1 MLQLRARFKQDMDTK
16 TTRITQSSKLK
27 AKFLSDLA
35 NIKEK
40 DYNSKDQIKMSEGS
54 LLCGITLKTKE
65 DQ

>member
-16 TTRITQSSKLK
+16 TIRITQSLKLK
-27 AKFLSDLA
+27 AKFLSDQA

-54 LLCGITLKTKE
+54 LLCGTTLKAKE